1 MRMKDFSNRTVY
13 VVGGSS
19 GIGLA
24 AAGELARRGAHIVI
38 FGRDTQRLSHAL
50 DRIASRR
57 ISQDQRF
64 SYTSMDVSV
73 WREVL
78 QAVEKTAASAGPP
91 DVLINCAGRAYPG
104 RFEDIGMDQAEETL
118 KTNLL
123 GCIHTCRAA
132 IPFMKKSG
140 GVIVNTSSV
149 AGFVGVF
156 GYTDYCA
163 SKYGLIGFS
172 EALRSELKPWG
183 IHVQVL
189 CPPDTDTP
197 GYAVENLTK
206 PEETRR
212 ISTAA
217 RILTPE
223 QVASALI
230 RGMGTSRFLIIPGF
244 ESRLIYFIKRLFP
257 SLVEWVNDRQI
268 RQCRKEREGVR

>member
-1 MRMKDFSNRTVY
+1 MKDFTDRTIY
-13 VVGGSS
+13 LVGGSS

-24 AAGELARRGAHIVI
+24 AAKELAGRGAHVVV
-38 FGRDTQRLSHAL
+38 FGRDRKRLEHAL
-50 DRIASRR
+50 EEISSRR
-57 ISQDQRF
+57 ISPDQRF
-64 SYTSMDVSV
+64 SSFSMDVCV

-78 QAVEKTAASAGPP
+78 QTMEKAVTEAGAP

-118 KTNLL
+118 KVNLL
-123 GCIHTCRAA
+123 GCIHTCRAL
-132 IPFMKKSG
+132 IPFMKRNG

-149 AGFVGVF
+149 AGFVGVY

-212 ISTAA
+212 ISSAA
-217 RILTPE
+217 RVLTPE

-230 RGMGTSRFLIIPGF
+230 RGMGKGRFLIIPGF
-244 ESRLIYFIKRLFP
+244 ESKLAHIAKRLFP

-268 RQCRKEREGVR
+268 RRCRKEREGIR